1 MNSQIEA
8 FKEWWSNASSKDQ
21 IYLVVGVVCLVLYIL
36 FMGVLSPMYDKRDM
50 QVRSH
55 QTSIATLAKV
65 KELAVQIKESNGSG
79 GGSGVSVVDLVDSS
93 LRSHGLR
100 LSNMQP
106 SGRSD
111 VRVRLDEVAFNSML
125 AWLHEMEIEKG
136 LQIKD
141 LNVSDSSTT
150 GMVSVTLRLHLDN

>member
-8 FKEWWSNASSKDQ
+8 FKEWWNNASARDQ
-21 IYLVVGVVCLVLYIL
+21 ISVVICAVCVTLYIM
-36 FMGVLSPMYDKRDM
+36 FMGVLSPMYDKRDA
-50 QVRSH
+50 QVRAH

-65 KELAVQIKESNGSG
+65 KELAVQIKGTGSKGNNG
-79 GGSGVSVVDLVDSS
+79 GGSIVDLVDSS

-111 VRVRLDEVAFNSML
+111 VRVRLDEVAFNSMI
-125 AWLHEMEIEKG
+125 AWLREMEIEKG

-141 LNVSDSSTT
+141 LNVSESSTT